1 MNDIQYIYILSVSS
15 VEVRRQ
21 LLSLFSLFTMWVPGI
36 ELTLTRLGSN
46 HLYLLSLLMLSCL
59 TSTPTLR

>member
-1 MNDIQYIYILSVSS
+1 MNASS
-15 VEVRRQ
+15 VEVRGK

-36 ELTLTRLGSN
+36 KLMLTRLGSN

-59 TSTPTLR
+59 ASTPTLR